1 MQIVDKQVTTQT
13 DRDALAREVEILRN
27 CQHENIVRLIEHIE
41 TDLKVYIVME
51 L

>member
-13 DRDALAREVEILRN
+13 DREALAREVEILRS
-27 CQHENIVRLIEHIE
+27 CQHEHIVQLIEHIE

>member
-1 MQIVDKQVTTQT
+1 MVDKQVTTQT
-13 DRDALAREVEILRN
+13 DRESLAREVEILRK
-27 CQHENIVRLIEHIE
+27 CQHDNIVRLIEHIE

>member
-1 MQIVDKQVTTQT
+1 MDKQVTTQT
-13 DRDALAREVEILRN
+13 DREALAREVEILRG
-27 CQHENIVRLIEHIE
+27 CQHTNIVQLIEHIE